1 MTTARTKKTTNGA
14 RRGRRWSY
22 GEESF
27 ATEREMILRVLDD
40 FRCTEAFGAEYVPLW
55 LRTSDQDV
63 VKGGLRVV
71 GEREAYHARLMEKRL
86 RELGG
91 KPRCEIPADVRKRKL
106 AFYGSRTL
114 KDAGKLRDE
123 AAEIGDPAKA
133 LKRYTD
139 VVDQIRDDV
148 ITKQLLHWIL
158 QDEQSTIRWVMETA
172 AMLNP
177 ER

>member
-1 MTTARTKKTTNGA
+1 MTTARAKKAASGA
-14 RRGRRWSY
+14 RRERRWTY

-27 ATEREMILRVLDD
+27 ASEREMILRVLDD

-55 LRTSDQDV
+55 LRTSDEDV
-63 VKGGLRVV
+63 VKGGPRVV
-71 GEREAYHARLMEKRL
+71 GEREAFHAKLMEKRL

-91 KPRCEIPADVRKRKL
+91 SPKCEIPADVRKRKL
-106 AFYGSRTL
+106 AYYGSTKL
-114 KDAGKLRDE
+114 GDAGKLRDE

-133 LKRYTD
+133 LRRYTD

-158 QDEQSTIRWVMETA
+158 QDERSTIRWAIETA

-177 ER
+177 AR

>member
-1 MTTARTKKTTNGA
+1 MTTAQTKKSGG
-14 RRGRRWSY
+14 GRRSRGHWAY
-22 GEESF
+22 GDESF

-55 LRTSDQDV
+55 LRTSDQDI

-71 GEREAYHARLMEKRL
+71 GEREAYHARLMESRL

-91 KPRCEIPADVRKRKL
+91 VPRCEIPADVRKRKL
-106 AFYGSRTL
+106 AFYGSTTL

-123 AAEIGDPAKA
+123 AAEIGDPATA
-133 LKRYTD
+133 LRRYTD
-139 VVDQIRDDV
+139 VVDRIRDDI
-148 ITKQLLHWIL
+148 ITKQLLYWIL
-158 QDEQSTIRWVMETA
+158 QDELSTIRWVKETA

-177 ER
+177 VR

>member
-1 MTTARTKKTTNGA
+1 MPTAASRGSESGANRGGRWVYNG
-14 RRGRRWSY
+14 
-22 GEESF
+22 ESH
-27 ATEREMILRVLDD
+27 ATERDMILHVLDD

-55 LRTSDQDV
+55 LRTSDQDL

-71 GEREAYHARLMEKRL
+71 GQREAFHARLMEERL

-91 KPRCEIPADVRKRKL
+91 VPRCEIPPDVRKRKL
-106 AFYGSRTL
+106 AFYGSTEL

-123 AAEIGDPAKA
+123 AAEIGDPATA

-148 ITKQLLHWIL
+148 LSKQLLHWIL
-158 QDEQSTIRWVMETA
+158 QDEQNTIRWVIETCA
-172 AMLNP
+172 ILNP
-177 ER
+177 AR

>member
-1 MTTARTKKTTNGA
+1 MTVARIKRPARSA
-14 RRGRRWSY
+14 RRGGRWTY

-55 LRTSDQDV
+55 LRTSDQDLV
-63 VKGGLRVV
+63 QGGLRVV
-71 GEREAYHARLMEKRL
+71 GEREAFHARLMEDRL

-91 KPRCEIPADVRKRKL
+91 VPRCQIPADVRKRKL
-106 AFYGSRTL
+106 AFYASTKLNDG
-114 KDAGKLRDE
+114 GKLRDE
-123 AAEIGDPAKA
+123 AAEIGDPAQA
-133 LKRYTD
+133 LRRYTD

-148 ITKQLLHWIL
+148 VTKQLLHWIL
-158 QDEQSTIRWVMETA
+158 QDELNTIRWVMETA

-177 ER
+177 KR